1 MNIDEMIEQETK
13 SLDRVELAVE
23 IGDRALAGR
32 ILGQSEARVWFGTED
47 TPGTVTAK
55 PDEDVYQAWKERHE
69 EVCEMLE
76 LEP

>member
-1 MNIDEMIEQETK
+1 MDIDELIEQETK
-13 SLDRVELAVE
+13 SLDRVELAAK
-23 IGDRALAGR
+23 IGDHALAGR
-32 ILGQSEARVWFGTED
+32 ILGQTEARVWFGDEK
-47 TPGTVTAK
+47 TPGIVTTK